1 MMNGLYLLPP
11 PLLGSIS
18 MAFSQSSASGKI
30 IVIALFAI
38 SIFAWTVMVTKFME
52 LHRARV
58 DSERFLRAYREQA
71 RPTNL
76 FVKKQRL
83 PETPLNRLY
92 EAGCKTLIDELTI
105 IGVDRN
111 EILLGGSY
119 PTGERRLAQHQ
130 VENIRTVVDCTLAD
144 AALNLESLMGLLA
157 TAVSTGPFLGLLGTV
172 WGVMNAFGAMA
183 NSGSAMLS
191 AVAPGIAGALLT
203 TVVGLL
209 VALPSSIGYN
219 MLTTRIRRLA
229 VQMDNF
235 AQEFGSDVQRQFSDL
250 DESA

>member
-1 MMNGLYLLPP
+1 MNGLLLPLIP
-11 PLLGSIS
+11 LGSIS
-18 MAFSQSSASGKI
+18 LAFSQSSMSGKI

-38 SIFAWTVMVTKFME
+38 SIFAWTVMVTKFVE
-52 LHRARV
+52 LRRARM

-76 FVKKQRL
+76 FVKKQRM

-92 EAGCKTLIDELTI
+92 EAGCKTLIDELVV

-111 EILLGGSY
+111 EILLGSTY
-119 PTGERRLAQHQ
+119 PPGQRKLAPHQ
-130 VENIRTVVDCTLAD
+130 LENIRTVVDCTLAD

-172 WGVMNAFGAMA
+172 WGVMDSFGAMA
-183 NSGSAMLS
+183 NAGSALLS

-203 TVVGLL
+203 TVIGLL

-235 AQEFGSDVQRQFSDL
+235 AQEFSADVQKQFSVMG
-250 DESA
+250 E

>member
-1 MMNGLYLLPP
+1 MNGLLF
-11 PLLGSIS
+11 PLFLSGSIS
-18 MAFSQSSASGKI
+18 LAFSQSSPSGKM

-52 LHRARV
+52 LRRARM
-58 DSERFLRAYREQA
+58 DSDRFIRAYREQA

-76 FVKKQRL
+76 FVKKQRMT
-83 PETPLNRLY
+83 ETPLNRLY
-92 EAGCKTLIDELTI
+92 EAGCKTLIDELTM

-111 EILLGGSY
+111 EILLSGTY
-119 PTGERRLAQHQ
+119 PREQRRLETHQ
-130 VENIRTVVDCTLAD
+130 LENIRTVMDCTLAD
-144 AALNLESLMGLLA
+144 AALELESLMGLLA

-172 WGVMNAFGAMA
+172 WGVMTAFGGMA
-183 NSGSAMLS
+183 NTGTAMLS

-203 TVVGLL
+203 TVIGLL

-235 AQEFGSDVQRQFSDL
+235 SQEFAADVQKTFSVL
-250 DESA
+250 SVQP

>member
-1 MMNGLYLLPP
+1 MNGLLLP
-11 PLLGSIS
+11 LLSLGSIS
-18 MAFSQSSASGKI
+18 MAFNQSTMSGKI
-30 IVIALFAI
+30 IVVALFAI

-52 LHRARV
+52 LRRARI
-58 DSERFLRAYREQA
+58 DSERFLRAYREQT

-76 FVKKQRL
+76 FVKKQRM

-92 EAGCKTLIDELTI
+92 EAGCKTLIEELVV
-105 IGVDRN
+105 IGVDRD
-111 EILLGGSY
+111 EILLGSTY
-119 PTGERRLAQHQ
+119 PQGQRKLDSHQ
-130 VENIRTVVDCTLAD
+130 LENIRTVVDCTLAD
-144 AALNLESLMGLLA
+144 AALNLENLMGLLA

-172 WGVMNAFGAMA
+172 WGVMDAFGAMA
-183 NSGSAMLS
+183 NSGSALLS

-235 AQEFGSDVQRQFSDL
+235 SQEFAADVQKQFSVL
-250 DESA
+250 SEQP

>member
-1 MMNGLYLLPP
+1 MNGFLFPALPIA
-11 PLLGSIS
+11 SIS
-18 MAFSQSSASGKI
+18 AAFSQSSFSGKI
-30 IVIALFAI
+30 IVLALFAI

-52 LHRARV
+52 LRRARI

-71 RPTNL
+71 RATHL

-83 PETPLNRLY
+83 PESPLNRLY
-92 EAGCKTLIDELTI
+92 EAGCKTLIAEMALRGIDH
-105 IGVDRN
+105 N
-111 EILLGGSY
+111 EFLLNDDC
-119 PTGERRLAQHQ
+119 PAEKRRMASFQL
-130 VENIRTVVDCTLAD
+130 ENIRTVVDCTLAD
-144 AALNLESLMGLLA
+144 AALDLENLMGLLA

-172 WGVMNAFGAMA
+172 WGVMDAFGAMA
-183 NSGSAMLS
+183 TQGSVMLS

-235 AQEFGSDVQRQFSDL
+235 SQEFSSDVEKQFSAL
-250 DESA
+250 SKPS

>member
-1 MMNGLYLLPP
+1 MNGLLFPLLT
-11 PLLGSIS
+11 LGSIS
-18 MAFSQSSASGKI
+18 GAFTQSSTSGKL

-38 SIFAWTVMVTKFME
+38 SVFAWTVMVTKFVE
-52 LHRARV
+52 LRRARI

-76 FVKKQRL
+76 FVKKQRWV
-83 PETPLNRLY
+83 ETPLNRLY
-92 EAGCKTLIDELTI
+92 EAGCKTLIDELI
-105 IGVDRN
+105 AIGVDRN
-111 EILLGGSY
+111 EILLGGEY
-119 PTGERRLAQHQ
+119 PPGERRLQPHQ
-130 VENIRTVVDCTLAD
+130 LENIRTVVDCTLAD
-144 AALNLESLMGLLA
+144 AALNLENLMGLLA

-172 WGVMNAFGAMA
+172 WGVMDSFGAMA
-183 NSGSAMLS
+183 NSGSALLS

-203 TVVGLL
+203 TVIGLL

-235 AQEFGSDVQRQFSDL
+235 AQEFSADVQKQFSVMG
-250 DESA
+250 E

>member
-1 MMNGLYLLPP
+1 MNGFLLP
-11 PLLGSIS
+11 LLPIASIS
-18 MAFSQSSASGKI
+18 AAFSQSTFSGKL
-30 IVIALFAI
+30 IVLALFAI

-58 DSERFLRAYREQA
+58 DSERFLRAYREQT

-76 FVKKQRL
+76 FVKKQRM

-92 EAGCKTLIDELTI
+92 EAGCKTLIDELVM

-111 EILLGGSY
+111 EILLGETY
-119 PTGERRLAQHQ
+119 PPGERRLEPHQ

-144 AALNLESLMGLLA
+144 AALDLENLMGLLA

-172 WGVMNAFGAMA
+172 WGVMEAFGAMA
-183 NSGSAMLS
+183 SQGSVMLS

-235 AQEFGSDVQRQFSDL
+235 SQEFAGDVQKQFSVL
-250 DESA
+250 SE

>member
-1 MMNGLYLLPP
+1 MNGLLFPLLT
-11 PLLGSIS
+11 LGSIS
-18 MAFSQSSASGKI
+18 SSFAQSTMSGKI

-52 LHRARV
+52 LRRARI
-58 DSERFLRAYREQA
+58 DSDRFLRAYREQA

-76 FVKKQRL
+76 FVKKQRM
-83 PETPLNRLY
+83 PETPLDRLY
-92 EAGCKTLIDELTI
+92 EAGCRTLIDELVA

-111 EILLGGSY
+111 EILLGGAY
-119 PTGERRLAQHQ
+119 PPGQRRLEAHQ
-130 VENIRTVVDCTLAD
+130 MENIRTVVDCTLAD
-144 AALNLESLMGLLA
+144 AALNLENLMGLLA

-172 WGVMNAFGAMA
+172 WGVMDAFGAMA
-183 NSGSAMLS
+183 NSGSVLLS
-191 AVAPGIAGALLT
+191 AVAPGIASALLT

-219 MLTTRIRRLA
+219 ILTTRIRRLA

-235 AQEFGSDVQRQFSDL
+235 AQEFSADVQKQFSVMG
-250 DESA
+250 E

>member
-1 MMNGLYLLPP
+1 MNGLLFPLLT
-11 PLLGSIS
+11 LGSIS
-18 MAFSQSSASGKI
+18 GAFNQSSMSGKL

-52 LHRARV
+52 LRRARI
-58 DSERFLRAYREQA
+58 DSERFLRVYREQA

-76 FVKKQRL
+76 FVKKQRM
-83 PETPLNRLY
+83 PDTPLDRLY
-92 EAGCKTLIDELTI
+92 EAGCKTLVDELVAL
-105 IGVDRN
+105 GVDRH
-111 EILLGGSY
+111 EILLSGEY
-119 PTGERRLAQHQ
+119 PQEQKRLQPHQ
-130 VENIRTVVDCTLAD
+130 LENIRTVVDCTLAD

-172 WGVMNAFGAMA
+172 WGVMDAFGAMA
-183 NSGSAMLS
+183 NSGSALLS

-203 TVVGLL
+203 TVIGLL

-235 AQEFGSDVQRQFSDL
+235 AQEFSADVQKQFSTIGG
-250 DESA
+250 